1 MAFVGDAA
9 NLLLGGVP
17 GDVHELFVV
26 DVEPGDLAR
35 ASSAMTDLGDTVRT
49 VHVMLSDS
57 VATLE
62 GRWEGGGATAFQTEI
77 WAPLNDGLGVL
88 QRECH
93 NAASQLANLAVQ
105 AEQAHLQKVFALNE
119 EIQQQLQ
126 LTAVTLVTPGVGKAI
141 AEVVGN
147 VAERVGGELVIR
159 VVAGIAS
166 AIDELIRKV
175 LAACGSLFTRM
186 ASLLA
191 ATRGAVYDD
200 LANFVAQGVRPA
212 GNAASPL
219 QAGGS
224 LRWGPP
230 KPAGLHDPGL
240 QSIAN
245 ELYRPGA
252 AIGNGGTADAIRS
265 GAGHLIKGFER
276 MVNLGRWI
284 RTHRAASPG
293 DIYAAQSMLQDLI
306 SALLGDGYPGP

>member
-93 NAASQLANLAVQ
+93 SAASQLANLAVQ

-175 LAACGSLFTRM
+175 LGGLRVVIYAHGITARSGSRCRVRRSRQFRC
-186 ASLLA
+186 SGCPSGRKRCLA
-191 ATRGAVYDD
+191 ATGWRFAQVGSAQ
-200 LANFVAQGVRPA
+200 ASRVA
-212 GNAASPL
+212 
-219 QAGGS
+219 
-224 LRWGPP
+224 
-230 KPAGLHDPGL
+230 
-240 QSIAN
+240 
-245 ELYRPGA
+245 
-252 AIGNGGTADAIRS
+252 RS
-265 GAGHLIKGFER
+265 GAPKHCQRALSPWRSDRKR
-276 MVNLGRWI
+276 R
-284 RTHRAASPG
+284 HR
-293 DIYAAQSMLQDLI
+293 
-306 SALLGDGYPGP
+306 